1 VFVIEIALNSSG
13 KSKSNAGF
21 WGSHWARGVL
31 GSTNHILRIWR
42 ALSLG
47 VIGLQGWN
55 HLHVLTRL
63 ERTMWHGLRS
73 ARSSTDDTY
82 TFVIDARGLWFGPT
96 KRHDGANHQ
105 LAGIIIVCHRVGRRR
120 ESIPSALCLDIYIYT
135 YICENIPSAQLHQ
148 TFLARLYVS
157 FSSLESIQEKVMG
170 DDWEYYKDILR
181 QHFLTD
187 KTLKETMEFMENT
200 YNFRARYALVL
211 RLWRL
216 RTAKFS

>member
-1 VFVIEIALNSSG
+1 
-13 KSKSNAGF
+13 
-21 WGSHWARGVL
+21 
-31 GSTNHILRIWR
+31 
-42 ALSLG
+42 
-47 VIGLQGWN
+47 
-55 HLHVLTRL
+55 LHVLTR
-63 ERTMWHGLRS
+63 
-73 ARSSTDDTY
+73 STDDTY

-96 KRHDGANHQ
+96 KRHGGANHQ
-105 LAGIIIVCHRVGRRR
+105 LAGIVIVCHRVGRRR
-120 ESIPSALCLDIYIYT
+120 ESIPSALCLDIYIYLH
-135 YICENIPSAQLHQ
+135 IFVLNIPSAQLHQ

-157 FSSLESIQEKVMG
+157 FSSLESIQGKVMG

-211 RLWRL
+211 GLWRL